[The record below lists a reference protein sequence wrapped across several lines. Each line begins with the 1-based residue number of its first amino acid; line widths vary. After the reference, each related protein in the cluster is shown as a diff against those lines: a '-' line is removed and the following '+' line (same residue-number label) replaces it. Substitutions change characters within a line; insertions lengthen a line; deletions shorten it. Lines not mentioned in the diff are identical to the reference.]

1 MEEKAGKLLDFLS
14 AIEPLKYVTRH
25 SWCSNGRQESVAEH
39 SWRMAI
45 MAVLLEEE
53 FPEIDMKKVLEMCLL
68 HDLGETGGDIPAFE
82 KKEDD
87 DSHEFTQLKKLTQ
100 ILPLDLGTKI
110 ISLQKEFS
118 TCETPEAKLA
128 NALDKLEALI
138 QHNDSDIATWAN
150 LEYELN
156 LTYGQ
161 DQTDYHPF
169 LKILRQL
176 VKRATFNKI
185 QLEMKTR
192 GSNTANSADGKKR
205 VAD

>member
-1 MEEKAGKLLDFLS
+1 MEEKAEKLLDFLS

-25 SWCSNGRQESVAEH
+25 SWCSNGRHESVAEH

-53 FPEIDMKKVLEMCLL
+53 FQDIDMKKVLEMCLL
-68 HDLGETGGDIPAFE
+68 HDLGEVDGDIPAFE
-82 KKEDD
+82 KNEDD

-100 ILPLDLGTKI
+100 ILPSNLGSKI
-110 ISLQKEFS
+110 LSLQKEFN

-138 QHNDSDIATWAN
+138 QHNDADISTWEA
-150 LEYELN
+150 LEYELS

-161 DQTDYHPF
+161 NQTKFHPF
-169 LKILRQL
+169 LKTFRKL
-176 VKRATFNKI
+176 VKQGTIDKI
-185 QLEMKTR
+185 QLEMKASI
-192 GSNTANSADGKKR
+192 SNTANSAGAKSR
-205 VAD
+205 ANG